1 MLLILIFA
9 AILLISFAMIA
20 LLTRP
25 SKQEKKVY
33 QRLDALTSA
42 TTAQQDNASAPDI
55 LLKQPLGAGSVARVD
70 AFLDRFDSYQQL
82 ERLILQAHRNTTP
95 GRVLLQSGGF
105 CIGGFLAV
113 HLLYPQIILEI
124 AAPVIGLASPFLALQ
139 FQRAQRLKKFN
150 AALPDSIDLLGRAL
164 RAGHSVASAIEAVS
178 EQGQEPVA
186 SEFGEVFRAQNFGL
200 PFRDAL
206 LQLAERVPS
215 SDLRFLVTAMM
226 VQKETGG
233 NLTEILDRTTYV
245 IRERLRIQGE
255 VKTKTAQGRLTG
267 VILALLPVILGV
279 LINVINPNYGK
290 PLFTDPL
297 GKKLL
302 YAGVGLISVGAFFIN
317 RIIKIEV

>member
-1 MLLILIFA
+1 MLLTLIFLTM
-9 AILLISFAMIA
+9 LLISFAMIA
-20 LLTRP
+20 ILTRP

-33 QRLDALTSA
+33 QRLDALTSRRP
-42 TTAQQDNASAPDI
+42 AQENKTGTPET
-55 LLKQPLGAGSVARVD
+55 LLKQPLGAGSMARVD
-70 AFLDRFDSYQQL
+70 AFLDRFDFYPRL
-82 ERLILQAHRNTTP
+82 ETLILQAHRNTTP
-95 GRVLLQSGGF
+95 GRVLLRAGAFCVGGF
-105 CIGGFLAV
+105 VVV
-113 HLLYPQIILEI
+113 HLLYPQLIVEI
-124 AAPVIGLASPFLALQ
+124 GVPVIGLIFPFLALK

-164 RAGHSVASAIEAVS
+164 RAGHSVASAIEVVS

-200 PFRDAL
+200 PFRDAM

-267 VILALLPVILGV
+267 VILALLPIILGI
-279 LINVINPNYGK
+279 LINVINPDYAK

-297 GKKLL
+297 GKKML
-302 YAGVGLISVGAFFIN
+302 YTGAGLISVGAFFIN
-317 RIIKIEV
+317 KIVKIEV

>member
-1 MLLILIFA
+1 MLLILIFIG
-9 AILLISFAMIA
+9 ILLLSFAMMA

-25 SKQEKKVY
+25 SRQEKRVY
-33 QRLDALTSA
+33 QRLDSLTGRSSGHDEKN
-42 TTAQQDNASAPDI
+42 QAPDT
-55 LLKQPLGAGSVARVD
+55 LLKQPLGAGSVARID
-70 AFLDRFDSYQQL
+70 ALLDRFDFYPRL
-82 ERLILQAHRNTTP
+82 EKLILQAHRNSTP
-95 GRVLLQSGGF
+95 GRVLLQSISF
-105 CIGGFLAV
+105 CIGAFVAA
-113 HLLYPQIILEI
+113 HLLFPILIVEI
-124 AAPVIGLASPFLALQ
+124 AAPALGLVSPFLLLV
-139 FQRAQRLKKFN
+139 FHRAQRLRQFN

-164 RAGHSVASAIEAVS
+164 RAGHSVASAIEVVS

-200 PFRDAL
+200 PFRDAM

-267 VILALLPVILGV
+267 VILALLPIILGI
-279 LINVINPNYGK
+279 LINIINPDYGK

-297 GKKLL
+297 GKKML
-302 YAGVGLISVGAFFIN
+302 YAGVGLISIGAFFIN
-317 RIIKIEV
+317 KIVKIEV

>member
-1 MLLILIFA
+1 MLLILIFL
-9 AILLISFAMIA
+9 IMLLISFAMIA
-20 LLTRP
+20 VLSRP

-33 QRLDALTSA
+33 QRLDALTSRGSVQENKA
-42 TTAQQDNASAPDI
+42 GTPET

-70 AFLDRFDSYQQL
+70 AFLDRFDFYPRL
-82 ERLILQAHRNTTP
+82 EKIILQAHRNTTP
-95 GRVLLQSGGF
+95 GRVLLQTGGF
-105 CIGGFLAV
+105 CIGGFIAAR
-113 HLLYPQIILEI
+113 LLYPQLIVEI
-124 AAPVIGLASPFLALQ
+124 GAPVIGLVFPFVALN

-164 RAGHSVASAIEAVS
+164 RAGHSVASAIEVVS

-200 PFRDAL
+200 PFRDAM

-267 VILALLPVILGV
+267 VILALLPIILGI
-279 LINVINPNYGK
+279 LINVINPDYAK

-297 GKKLL
+297 GKKML
-302 YAGVGLISVGAFFIN
+302 YAGAGLISVGAFFIN
-317 RIIKIEV
+317 KIVKIEV